1 MRGLIAICALITC
14 LLPVAAAADK
24 VAILPVSYARA
35 DGGEVSSQTMKK
47 IEDEVAKGAQEAGFE
62 VVGVERRSC
71 EDSDCL
77 ARVASDLGADEAVA
91 VGVVVEDETSYS
103 LKIVYAYREKV
114 TAERTAGF
122 FVVLEWLRGSVALSL
137 QKAVAA
143 HPAVEEPVVE
153 ESVVEEPVVEEP
165 GGEEPGG
172 EEPGGEEPVDDEG
185 GVSPAAMYVSA
196 GVTGALL
203 IAWGITD
210 IVVHGK
216 YKDLEESDADREKW
230 LDDRESARSLQTAD
244 RVLLGFAAA
253 GLVTTAVLFF
263 VVDFDDKDDAPVEVT
278 GFGPA
283 PTDGGGGLLLR
294 GRF

>member
-1 MRGLIAICALITC
+1 MRGLIAICSLITC

-35 DGGEVSSQTMKK
+35 DGGEVSSQTVKK

-62 VVGVERRSC
+62 VVKVEQSSC

-77 ARVASDLGADEAVA
+77 AKTASDLGADEAVA

-103 LKIVYAYREKV
+103 LKIVYAHREKV

-143 HPAVEEPVVE
+143 QPAVEEPVVE
-153 ESVVEEPVVEEP
+153 EPVVEEPVVEEP
-165 GGEEPGG
+165 VVEGPDE
-172 EEPGGEEPVDDEG
+172 DEG
-185 GVSPAAMYVSA
+185 GVSPAVMYVSA

-230 LDDRESARSLQTAD
+230 LDDRDSARSLQTAD

-263 VVDFDDKDDAPVEVT
+263 VVDFDDVDDAPVKVT

>member
-1 MRGLIAICALITC
+1 MRGLIVICSLITC

-35 DGGEVSSQTMKK
+35 DGGEVSSQTVKK

-62 VVGVERRSC
+62 VVKVEQRSC

-77 ARVASDLGADEAVA
+77 AKTASDLGADEAVA

-103 LKIVYAYREKV
+103 LKIVYAHREKV

-137 QKAVAA
+137 QKKVAA
-143 HPAVEEPVVE
+143 RPAVEEPVVE
-153 ESVVEEPVVEEP
+153 EPVVEEPVVEEP
-165 GGEEPGG
+165 GG
-172 EEPGGEEPVDDEG
+172 DEG

-230 LDDRESARSLQTAD
+230 LDDRDSARSLQTAD

-263 VVDFDDKDDAPVEVT
+263 VVDFDDVDDAPVKVT
-278 GFGPA
+278 GLGPA

>member
-1 MRGLIAICALITC
+1 MRGLITICALAAS
-14 LLPVAAAADK
+14 LLPAAAAADK

-35 DGGEVSSQTMKK
+35 DGGEVSSQTAKK

-62 VVGVERRSC
+62 VLRVDRGSC

-77 ARVASDLGADEAVA
+77 AKTADELGVDEAVS

-103 LKIVYAYREKV
+103 LKIVYAHREKV

-137 QKAVAA
+137 QKAIAE
-143 HPAVEEPVVE
+143 PAVAEPVVDEPGE
-153 ESVVEEPVVEEP
+153 EEPVVEEPVVEEP
-165 GGEEPGG
+165 EE
-172 EEPGGEEPVDDEG
+172 DEG
-185 GVSPAAMYVSA
+185 GVSPAVMYVSA

-216 YKDLEESDADREKW
+216 YKDLDRSGSDADREKW
-230 LDDRESARSLQTAD
+230 LDDRESARNLQTAD

-263 VVDFDDKDDAPVEVT
+263 VVDFDDVDDAPVKVT

-283 PTDGGGGLLLR
+283 PTDGGGGLLLS

>member
-1 MRGLIAICALITC
+1 MRSLITICALAAS
-14 LLPVAAAADK
+14 LLPAAAAAADK

-35 DGGEVSSQTMKK
+35 DGGEVSSQTVKK
-47 IEDEVAKGAQEAGFE
+47 IEDEVARGAQEAGFE
-62 VVGVERRSC
+62 VVRVERGSC

-77 ARVASDLGADEAVA
+77 AKTADELGVDEAVA
-91 VGVVVEDETSYS
+91 VIVLVEDETSYS
-103 LKIVYAYREKV
+103 LKIVYAHREKV

-143 HPAVEEPVVE
+143 EPAVEEPVVDE
-153 ESVVEEPVVEEP
+153 PGEKEPVVEEPVVEEP
-165 GGEEPGG
+165 VEH
-172 EEPGGEEPVDDEG
+172 DRDED
-185 GVSPAAMYVSA
+185 GVSPAVLYVSA

-230 LDDRESARSLQTAD
+230 LDDRESARNLQTAD

-263 VVDFDDKDDAPVEVT
+263 VVDFDDKDDAPVKVT

-283 PTDGGGGLLLR
+283 PTDGGGGMLLR

>member
-1 MRGLIAICALITC
+1 MRCLITICALVAS
-14 LLPVAAAADK
+14 LLPVAAAAADK

-35 DGGEVSSQTMKK
+35 DGGEVSSQTVKK
-47 IEDEVAKGAQEAGFE
+47 IEDEVARGAQEAGFE
-62 VVGVERRSC
+62 VVRVERGSC

-77 ARVASDLGADEAVA
+77 AKVADELGADEAVA
-91 VGVVVEDETSYS
+91 VSVVVEDETSYS
-103 LKIVYAYREKV
+103 LKIVYAHREKV
-114 TAERTAGF
+114 EQERTAGF

-143 HPAVEEPVVE
+143 EPAVEEPVVDEPGE
-153 ESVVEEPVVEEP
+153 EEPVVEEPVVEEP
-165 GGEEPGG
+165 VVVEPD
-172 EEPGGEEPVDDEG
+172 EDEG
-185 GVSPAAMYVSA
+185 GISPAVLYVSA

-216 YKDLEESDADREKW
+216 YKDLEESDADREQW
-230 LDDRESARSLQTAD
+230 LDDRESARNLQTAD
-244 RVLLGFAAA
+244 RVLLGFTAA

-263 VVDFDDKDDAPVEVT
+263 VVDFDDVDDAPVKVT

-283 PTDGGGGLLLR
+283 PTAGGGWLLLS

>member
-1 MRGLIAICALITC
+1 MRSLAAICALATC
-14 LLPVAAAADK
+14 LLPAAAAADK

-35 DGGEVSSQTMKK
+35 DGGEVSSQTVKK
-47 IEDEVAKGAQEAGFE
+47 IEDEVAGGAQEAGFE
-62 VVGVERRSC
+62 VVRVELGSC

-77 ARVASDLGADEAVA
+77 RKVADELGVDEAVA

-103 LKIVYAYREKV
+103 LKIVYAHREKV
-114 TAERTAGF
+114 DEERTAGF

-143 HPAVEEPVVE
+143 EPVVE
-153 ESVVEEPVVEEP
+153 EPVIEEPVVEEPVVEEP
-165 GGEEPGG
+165 VVEEPVV
-172 EEPGGEEPVDDEG
+172 EEPVDDEG
-185 GVSPAAMYVSA
+185 GVSPAVLYVSA

-210 IVVHGK
+210 IVVHSK
-216 YKDLEESDADREKW
+216 YKDLKESDADREKW
-230 LDDRESARSLQTAD
+230 LDDRESALNLQTAD
-244 RVLLGFAAA
+244 RVLFGLTAA
-253 GLVTTAVLFF
+253 GLFTTALLFF
-263 VVDFDDKDDAPVEVT
+263 VVDYGDEDDAPVEVT

>member
-1 MRGLIAICALITC
+1 LIAFCVLITC

-35 DGGEVSSQTMKK
+35 DGGEVSLQTVKK

-62 VVGVERRSC
+62 VVKVEQRSC

-77 ARVASDLGADEAVA
+77 AKTASDLGADEAVA

-103 LKIVYAYREKV
+103 LKIVYAHREKV

-143 HPAVEEPVVE
+143 RPAVVEPGVEEPDGE
-153 ESVVEEPVVEEP
+153 EPVVEEPVVEEP
-165 GGEEPGG
+165 GV
-172 EEPGGEEPVDDEG
+172 EEPVDDEG
-185 GVSPAAMYVSA
+185 GVSPAVMYVSA

-230 LDDRESARSLQTAD
+230 LDDRDSARSLQTAD

-263 VVDFDDKDDAPVEVT
+263 VVDFDDKDDAPVKVT
-278 GFGPA
+278 GLGPA